1 MTKREALLRQRLHA
15 AHSFIGALK
24 WSAKSYGS
32 GFSDDVHYRCE
43 DFLKRNKAVA
53 PASVVVLPKTRWE
66 ELRRLRC
73 DLMRLNRVEA
83 DVRTALS
90 IQRQTQS

>member
-15 AHSFIGALK
+15 AHSFIGGLK
-24 WSAKSYGS
+24 WSAKNYGS
-32 GFSDDVHYRCE
+32 SFSDAVHYRCE

-53 PASVVVLPKTRWE
+53 PASVVVLPKTQWE

-73 DLMRLNRVEA
+73 EMHLMK
-83 DVRTALS
+83 
-90 IQRQTQS
+90 QREKASA

>member
-1 MTKREALLRQRLHA
+1 MNKREALLRQRLHA

-24 WSAKSYGS
+24 HSAKNYGS
-32 GFSDDVHYRCE
+32 GFSDEVHYCCE

-53 PASVVVLPKTRWE
+53 PASVVVLPKTQWE

-73 DLMRLNRVEA
+73 EMHLMK
-83 DVRTALS
+83 
-90 IQRQTQS
+90 QREKVQS